1 MKDKKL
7 DDAIDRTVR
16 DMTHVAADDDAVARV
31 MARLRESDARDAHG
45 ARGAHDAS
53 ASEGTGWILT
63 PRVAWGGLVAV
74 LLMVLLGR
82 YAWHPLNRQA
92 ETPHVVA
99 TAQPQSSQPSQS
111 PQPSQSSPPVA
122 AREFPTPVVTAPST
136 VQATTARNIRGRV
149 VTPSSVVNGATDASE
164 EGRGQLEMPPLE
176 SDMVI
181 ASITPAPLADAAAIQ
196 VEPLITS
203 SLQVDEIPVP
213 SIDMPPVSPE
223 RRE

>member
-1 MKDKKL
+1 MNDKKL

-31 MARLRESDARDAHG
+31 MARLRDSDARG
-45 ARGAHDAS
+45 ARGAGDAS
-53 ASEGTGWILT
+53 ASEDTRWIWT

-74 LLMVLLGR
+74 LLMVLLSR

-92 ETPHVVA
+92 ETPHTVV
-99 TAQPQSSQPSQS
+99 TALPQTSQPSQ
-111 PQPSQSSPPVA
+111 PSPPLV
-122 AREFPTPVVTAPST
+122 AREFPTPVMTAPST

-149 VTPSSVVNGATDASE
+149 VTPSSVVNGPPEAS
-164 EGRGQLEMPPLE
+164 EGRGQLDMPPVE
-176 SDMVI
+176 SDMQI
-181 ASITPAPLADAAAIQ
+181 ASITPAPLADASAIQ
-196 VEPLITS
+196 VEPLSTS
-203 SLQVDEIPVP
+203 SLQVDELPVP